1 MDGMTGIQR
10 FESGARMSQAVV
22 HSDLVFLAGQT
33 AANPEG
39 AGVTAQTGEI
49 LGQID
54 RLLALAGSDKGR
66 ILSATVYLSD
76 IAAFAQMNEA
86 WEAWVDRANPP
97 ARATVEA
104 RLCEPFYLVE
114 IVVVA
119 ARAAR

>member
-1 MDGMTGIQR
+1 MTAIQR
-10 FESGARMSQAVV
+10 FESGPRMSQAVA
-22 HSDLVFLAGQT
+22 HGDLVFLAGQT
-33 AANPEG
+33 AATPEG
-39 AGVTAQTGEI
+39 AGVTAQTHEI

-76 IAAFAQMNEA
+76 IATFGAMNEA
-86 WEAWVDRANPP
+86 WEAWVDRDNPP

-119 ARAAR
+119 ARGAR

>member
-1 MDGMTGIQR
+1 MTAITR
-10 FESGARMSQAVV
+10 FESGPRMSQAVT
-22 HSDLVFLAGQT
+22 HGDLVFLAGQT
-33 AANPEG
+33 AAEPEG
-39 AGVTAQTGEI
+39 TGVTEQTAQI

-76 IAAFAQMNEA
+76 IATFAQMNEA
-86 WEAWVDRANPP
+86 WEAWVDRGNPP

-104 RLCEPFYLVE
+104 RLCEAHYLVE